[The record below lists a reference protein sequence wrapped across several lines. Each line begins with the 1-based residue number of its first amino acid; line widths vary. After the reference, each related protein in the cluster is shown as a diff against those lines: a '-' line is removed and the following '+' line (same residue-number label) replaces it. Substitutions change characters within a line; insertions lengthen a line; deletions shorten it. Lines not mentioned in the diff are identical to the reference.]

1 MFTVDELKLIRAS
14 MTWGD
19 QTYGKEQAGD
29 DADGVVKHA
38 MHRAAKR
45 LGLSSPDSTV
55 DDFLDVVRMD
65 DLSAALDEN
74 RSPTSPDT
82 AT

>member
-19 QTYGKEQAGD
+19 QAYGKEQAGD
-29 DADGVVKHA
+29 DADGTVKHA
-38 MHRAAKR
+38 MHRAARR
-45 LGLSSPDSTV
+45 LGLSAPDTSV
-55 DDFLDVVRMD
+55 DDFLDNVRMD
-65 DLSAALDEN
+65 DLSTALDEN
-74 RSPTSPDT
+74 RSPTSADT